1 MSTEK
6 FERIQKITNYT
17 SENDYST
24 TNEYNSNKIIN
35 NNYNNKYQIN
45 RNKKINLKNKNKKY
59 SNSNLVL
66 TDILDNK
73 KKFNIYSPSQLRQMS
88 DEIKIIEKQKKLE
101 NNSIKKKLFNKRR

>member
-45 RNKKINLKNKNKKY
+45 RNKKINLKNKNKKI

-73 KKFNIYSPSQLRQMS
+73 KKFSIYSPSQLKQMT
-88 DEIKIIEKQKKLE
+88 EQIKIIENQK
-101 NNSIKKKLFNKRR
+101 N